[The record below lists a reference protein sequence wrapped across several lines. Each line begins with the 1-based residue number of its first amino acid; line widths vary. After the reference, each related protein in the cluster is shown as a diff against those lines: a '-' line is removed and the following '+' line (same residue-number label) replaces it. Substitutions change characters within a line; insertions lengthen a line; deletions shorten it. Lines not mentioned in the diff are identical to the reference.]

1 MSFKEQERLLSDIK
15 NLRRARRELFSTK
28 IYLLC
33 CAYIF
38 LSVVFC
44 FYLFDSFHKDG
55 IEIPSI
61 IFIIISLSL
70 LIFIPFLISICSLEI
85 LKVSAEK
92 LMSHDTISMLSSE
105 SLNKLKSFISSKLL
119 KNKALFIRKNEL
131 DSFILYM
138 ENKLSE
144 MREKTDNE
152 VFKNK
157 VNSIL
162 NGNRLNGGNNEIW

>member
-1 MSFKEQERLLSDIK
+1 MSFKEQERLLSDIRS
-15 NLRRARRELFSTK
+15 LRRASRELFSLK

-92 LMSHDTISMLSSE
+92 LMSHDAISMLSSE

-162 NGNRLNGGNNEIW
+162 NGNRLNGGNNEI

>member
-15 NLRRARRELFSTK
+15 NLRRARREFFSTK

-61 IFIIISLSL
+61 IFIINSLSL

-162 NGNRLNGGNNEIW
+162 NGNRLNGGNNEI

>member
-15 NLRRARRELFSTK
+15 NLRRARREFFSTK

-92 LMSHDTISMLSSE
+92 IMSHDAISMLSSD
-105 SLNKLKSFISSKLL
+105 SLNKLKNFISSKLL

-157 VNSIL
+157 INNIL
-162 NGNRLNGGNNEIW
+162 NGK

>member
-1 MSFKEQERLLSDIK
+1 MSFKEQAEILSDIRS
-15 NLRRARRELFSTK
+15 LRRARREFFSTK

-92 LMSHDTISMLSSE
+92 LMSHDAISMLSSE

-162 NGNRLNGGNNEIW
+162 NGNRLNGGNNEI

>member
-15 NLRRARRELFSTK
+15 NLRRARREFFSTK

-119 KNKALFIRKNEL
+119 KNKTLFIRKNEL

-162 NGNRLNGGNNEIW
+162 NGNRLNGGNNEI

>member
-15 NLRRARRELFSTK
+15 NLRRARREFFSTK

-85 LKVSAEK
+85 VKVSAEK

-162 NGNRLNGGNNEIW
+162 NGNRLNGGNNEI

>member
-15 NLRRARRELFSTK
+15 NLRRARREFFSTK

>member
-1 MSFKEQERLLSDIK
+1 MSFKEQAEILSDIRS
-15 NLRRARRELFSTK
+15 LRRARREFFSTK

-92 LMSHDTISMLSSE
+92 LMSHDAISMLSSE

-119 KNKALFIRKNEL
+119 KNKTLFIRKNEL

>member
-15 NLRRARRELFSTK
+15 NLRKARRELFSLK

-33 CAYIF
+33 CASIFFPFILIFYLYNGLYNGSGEIGLLFIF
-38 LSVVFC
+38 L
-44 FYLFDSFHKDG
+44 
-55 IEIPSI
+55 
-61 IFIIISLSL
+61 IIIILSLSIT
-70 LIFIPFLISICSLEI
+70 IFSFEI
-85 LKVSAEK
+85 LKVSAKK
-92 LMSHDTISMLSSE
+92 LLAHNAISMLSSE

-162 NGNRLNGGNNEIW
+162 NGNRLNGGNNEI

>member
-1 MSFKEQERLLSDIK
+1 MSFKEQAEILSDIRS
-15 NLRRARRELFSTK
+15 LRRARREFFSTK

-38 LSVVFC
+38 LSVFFC

-92 LMSHDTISMLSSE
+92 LMSHDAISMLSSE

-162 NGNRLNGGNNEIW
+162 NGNRLNGGNNEI

>member
-1 MSFKEQERLLSDIK
+1 MSFKEQAEILSDIRS
-15 NLRRARRELFSTK
+15 LRRARREFFSTK

-92 LMSHDTISMLSSE
+92 LMSHDAISMLSSE

>member
-1 MSFKEQERLLSDIK
+1 
-15 NLRRARRELFSTK
+15 
-28 IYLLC
+28 
-33 CAYIF
+33 
-38 LSVVFC
+38 
-44 FYLFDSFHKDG
+44 
-55 IEIPSI
+55 
-61 IFIIISLSL
+61 
-70 LIFIPFLISICSLEI
+70 
-85 LKVSAEK
+85 
-92 LMSHDTISMLSSE
+92 MSHDTISMLSSE

-144 MREKTDNE
+144 TREKTDNE

-162 NGNRLNGGNNEIW
+162 NGNRLNGGNNEI

>member
-1 MSFKEQERLLSDIK
+1 MSFKEQAEILSDIRS
-15 NLRRARRELFSTK
+15 LRRARREFFSTK

-92 LMSHDTISMLSSE
+92 LMSHDAISMLSSE

-119 KNKALFIRKNEL
+119 KNKTLFIRKNEL

-162 NGNRLNGGNNEIW
+162 NGNRLNGGNNEI

>member
-15 NLRRARRELFSTK
+15 NLRRARREFFSTK

-162 NGNRLNGGNNEIW
+162 NGNRLNGGNNEI

>member
-15 NLRRARRELFSTK
+15 NLRRARREFFSTK

-92 LMSHDTISMLSSE
+92 LMSHDAISMLSSE

-162 NGNRLNGGNNEIW
+162 NGNRLNGGNNEI